1 VWTFVLNR
9 GEDFVPLQGMLTK
22 ALYQA
27 TYMAQRGEIEKPE
40 KISAEDYRCM
50 EGQMVADRG
59 YSDYEEK
66 GEDEDVEMM

>member
-1 VWTFVLNR
+1 
-9 GEDFVPLQGMLTK
+9 
-22 ALYQA
+22 
-27 TYMAQRGEIEKPE
+27 MAQRGEIEKPE

-59 YSDYEEK
+59 YGDYEEK